1 MNAGLFISTTG
12 RGIARAERDAD
23 DGWTVTTALEDQDVR
38 CLAADPLDPNRVYA
52 GTQGAGILRSDDRG
66 RSWRPVGMA
75 GQVVKSIA
83 ASPHQPG
90 LLYAGGKPPAIFA
103 SEDGGE
109 SWVERE
115 AFRAMR
121 QPFWFTPAAGTTTPA
136 RSWRASKPRWKVT
149 GSRATATSR

>member
-75 GQVVKSIA
+75 GQVVKSIGQMRDLGLIIEQAICVIDRQEGGAENLA
-83 ASPHQPG
+83 AIGVQLSSVFTLAELPVPPQP
-90 LLYAGGKPPAIFA
+90 
-103 SEDGGE
+103 
-109 SWVERE
+109 
-115 AFRAMR
+115 
-121 QPFWFTPAAGTTTPA
+121 
-136 RSWRASKPRWKVT
+136 
-149 GSRATATSR
+149 